1 MKTTRYDFIK
11 GAGALA
17 SIGVV
22 FAGCERA
29 NGVNGLNGSNGVNG
43 VDAMPIVGKPYPAWQ
58 SGHFQIH
65 TIYTGV
71 AESQL
76 LIFPDGTSMLIDCGD
91 HPACNR
97 GENAVP
103 ILPDQSR
110 HSGEWIARY
119 VLRVNPHGR
128 NVDYMLLTHYHAD
141 HGGCTSFH
149 AGKAPNGKYFLS
161 GFGQAAE
168 FLSFG
173 TAIDRAWPDYMD
185 PIPLLPQEVV
195 NNMRPLYEELVRRGT
210 KVEKFRLEKG
220 SDQIRPRH
228 GKVDGFAVE
237 PLCANGRILLPDG
250 TILDPLK
257 EYLAVVKPKSFN
269 ENGLSIGMNFV
280 YGKFTY
286 YTAGDMQGIARMPDG
301 RRIDLESDMA
311 KAVRQVNVAKMDH
324 HGHEAMPKVLV
335 AKLKAQVYTAG
346 IWDQLH
352 LTKRTMENLSDK
364 SLYPEDRLFVPGIL
378 PSKRLKEDAGKP
390 WIAMSE
396 PTCEKGAHVIVDV
409 PPGGATY
416 TVSTVAASDESMRV
430 MAVRSLKCRGD

>member
-1 MKTTRYDFIK
+1 MTPTRREFIK

-17 SIGVV
+17 SMGMA
-22 FAGCERA
+22 FAGCERS
-29 NGVNGLNGSNGVNG
+29 NGVNGLKGPNGLK
-43 VDAMPIVGKPYPAWQ
+43 DMPVVGEPLPRWQ
-58 SGHFQIH
+58 PGHFQIH

-76 LIFPDGTSMLIDCGD
+76 LIFPDGTSLLIDCGD
-91 HPACNR
+91 HPACNF
-97 GENAVP
+97 GEHCVP
-103 ILPDQSR
+103 ILPDQTR

-173 TAIDRAWPDYMD
+173 TAIDRAWPDYTD

-195 NNMRPLYEELVRRGT
+195 NNMRPLYEELARRGT
-210 KVEKFRLEKG
+210 SVEKFRLEKD

-228 GKVDGFAVE
+228 GKVPGFAVE

-250 TILDPLK
+250 AVLDPLK
-257 EYLAVVKPKSFN
+257 EYFATVRPKSFN
-269 ENGLSIGMNFV
+269 ENAFSIGMNFT

-311 KAVRQVNVAKMDH
+311 KAVRPVAVAKMDH

-335 AKLKAQVYTAG
+335 AKLRARVYTAG
-346 IWDQLH
+346 VWEQRH
-352 LTKRTMENLSDK
+352 LTKGTMARLSDRT
-364 SLYPEDRLFVPGIL
+364 LYPEDRLFVPGIL
-378 PSKRLKEDAGKP
+378 PSHRLADDAGAS
-390 WIAMSE
+390 WITMSE
-396 PTCEKGAHVIVDV
+396 PTCAQGTHVIVDV
-409 PPGGATY
+409 PPGGEGF
-416 TVSTVAASDESMRV
+416 TVSTVAAADESMRV
-430 MAVRSLKCRGD
+430 LSVRRFDV

>member
-1 MKTTRYDFIK
+1 MKPTRRDFIK
-11 GAGALA
+11 EAGAFA
-17 SIGVV
+17 AAGVV
-22 FAGCERA
+22 FAGCERLKDSTGA
-29 NGVNGLNGSNGVNG
+29 NGTDGDMGELV
-43 VDAMPIVGKPYPAWQ
+43 VGKPYPAWVP
-58 SGHFQIH
+58 GHFQIH
-65 TIYTGV
+65 QIYTGV

-76 LIFPDGTSMLIDCGD
+76 LVFPDGTSMLIDCGD
-91 HPACNR
+91 HPACKR
-97 GENAVP
+97 GKNMVP

-173 TAIDRAWPDYMD
+173 TAIDRAWPDYTD

-210 KVEKFRLEKG
+210 TVEKFRLEKG
-220 SDQIRPRH
+220 SDQIRPCH

-250 TILDPLK
+250 AIHDPLK
-257 EYLAVVKPKSFN
+257 EYFAAVKPKSYN
-269 ENGLSIGMNFV
+269 ENGLSIGMNFA

-286 YTAGDMQGIARMPDG
+286 YTAGDMQAISRMPDG

-311 KAVRQVNVAKMDH
+311 MAVRQVNVAKMDH
-324 HGHEAMPKVLV
+324 HGHESMPKALV

-352 LTKRTMENLSDK
+352 LTKRTMENLSNK
-364 SLYPEDRLFVPGIL
+364 SLYPDERVFMPGIL
-378 PSKRLKEDAGKP
+378 PSNRLAEDAGKP

-396 PTCEKGAHVIVDV
+396 PTCKAGAHVIVDV
-409 PPGGATY
+409 APGGESY
-416 TVSTVAASDESMRV
+416 TVSTVAAADESMRV
-430 MAVRSLKCRGD
+430 MAVRREKCRM

>member
-1 MKTTRYDFIK
+1 MKKTRTTRHDFVAGVFAVASVTLTGGCGRSNGIK
-11 GAGALA
+11 G
-17 SIGVV
+17 I
-22 FAGCERA
+22 
-29 NGVNGLNGSNGVNG
+29 
-43 VDAMPIVGKPYPAWQ
+43 MPVIGKPYPAWTP
-58 SGHFQIH
+58 GHFQIH

-76 LIFPDGTSMLIDCGD
+76 LVFPDGTSMLIDCGD
-91 HPACNR
+91 HPACNF
-97 GENAVP
+97 GKNCVP
-103 ILPDQSR
+103 ILPDQTR

-119 VLRVNPHGR
+119 VARVNPYGR

-173 TAIDRAWPDYMD
+173 TAIDRAWPDYTD

-195 NNMRPLYEELVRRGT
+195 NNMRPLYEELERRGT
-210 KVEKFRLEKG
+210 AVEKFRLEKR

-228 GKVDGFAVE
+228 GKIECFSVE

-257 EYLAVVKPKSFN
+257 EYFATVKPKSYN
-269 ENGLSIGMNFV
+269 ENAFSIGMNFA
-280 YGKFTY
+280 YGPFTY
-286 YTAGDMQGIARMPDG
+286 YTAGDMQGIAHMPDG

-311 KAVRQVNVAKMDH
+311 KAVRRVDVAKMDH

-335 AKLKAQVYTAG
+335 SALRAKVYTAG
-346 IWDQLH
+346 VWEQRH
-352 LTKRTMENLSDK
+352 LTKGTMERLSNK
-364 SLYPEDRLFVPGIL
+364 TLYPEDRLFVPGIL
-378 PSKRLKEDAGKP
+378 PSHRLEDDAGKP

-396 PTCEKGAHVIVDV
+396 PTCAKGAHVIVDV
-409 PPGGATY
+409 APGGESY
-416 TVSTVAASDESMRV
+416 TVASVAAADESMRV
-430 MAVRSLKCRGD
+430 MAVHNFKSGA

>member
-1 MKTTRYDFIK
+1 MKPTRRDFIK
-11 GAGALA
+11 DTGAFAA
-17 SIGVV
+17 AGVV
-22 FAGCERA
+22 FAGCER
-29 NGVNGLNGSNGVNG
+29 LKGSTGADGADGDMGELV
-43 VDAMPIVGKPYPAWQ
+43 VGKPYPAWA

-65 TIYTGV
+65 QIYTGV

-91 HPACNR
+91 HPACTR
-97 GENAVP
+97 GKNMVP
-103 ILPDQSR
+103 ILPDQSK

-119 VLRVNPHGR
+119 VQRVNPHGR

-173 TAIDRAWPDYMD
+173 TAIDRAWPDYTD

-210 KVEKFRLEKG
+210 TVEKFRLEKG
-220 SDQIRPRH
+220 SDQIRLRH
-228 GKVDGFAVE
+228 GKVAGFAVE

-250 TILDPLK
+250 TIHDPLR
-257 EYLAVVKPKSFN
+257 EYFAAVKPKSFN
-269 ENGLSIGMNFV
+269 ENGLSIGMNFA

-286 YTAGDMQGIARMPDG
+286 YTAGDMQAIARMPDG

-311 KAVRQVNVAKMDH
+311 MAVRQVNVAKMDH
-324 HGHEAMPKVLV
+324 HGHESMPKALV

-352 LTKRTMENLSDK
+352 LTKRTMENLSNK
-364 SLYPEDRLFVPGIL
+364 SLYPDERVFMPGIL
-378 PSKRLKEDAGKP
+378 PSNRLAEDAGKP

-396 PTCEKGAHVIVDV
+396 PTCKAGAHVIVDV
-409 PPGGATY
+409 APGGESY
-416 TVSTVAASDESMRV
+416 TVSTVAATDESMRV
-430 MAVRSLKCRGD
+430 MAGRREKCRM